1 MYRAQIKKNKKKLR
15 ETTVDSNKVD
25 LFDVS
30 EIIFQKTLKEFKKML
45 ENYLEKKV
53 IKKIIPHSK
62 VVFGFFMKKKLEE
75 VLLIIKKN
83 NDKDY
88 NIEFK
93 VLPTFYE
100 DKKYIDSVHNNLV
113 VNNIDGLNIISLKSF
128 YLKNIKYYIPDSGG
142 SIS

>member
-45 ENYLEKKV
+45 EHYLEKKV
-53 IKKIIPHSK
+53 IKKIMPHSK
-62 VVFGFFMKKKLEE
+62 IVFGFFMKKKLEE

>member
-62 VVFGFFMKKKLEE
+62 IVFGFFMKKKLEE

-83 NDKDY
+83 NDKGY

>member
-62 VVFGFFMKKKLEE
+62 IVFGFFMKKKLEE